1 MLDTGGSPGQTGGL
15 SRVYPTSQPRQAVEH
30 GWMEICAN
38 SVPSVNIVEILSP
51 FHIFRNKKNE
61 KKNTTKSNQE
71 QKQHKTEIYRN
82 T

>member
-1 MLDTGGSPGQTGGL
+1 MACPGYTRPLTHDKG
-15 SRVYPTSQPRQAVEH
+15 QAVEH

-38 SVPSVNIVEILSP
+38 SVPSVNIVEIVSP

-71 QKQHKTEIYRN
+71 QKQQHKTEIYRN